1 MIQEKNDVCKEVLTI
16 LSYFS
21 NELIEKI
28 PDKFFK
34 KLSELAADSKA
45 DFYIDTEKDLAEQN
59 ISEESKDLIS
69 LIYYSFIADKD
80 EKNELLKIW
89 NENENKYQENLREI
103 YNPDNIFQS
112 KMNETSKIENS
123 SLSNNTAMIKYKKET
138 IFDKIISFIKRKLKK

>member
-1 MIQEKNDVCKEVLTI
+1 MIQEKNDICKEVLTV
-16 LSYFS
+16 LSCFS
-21 NELIEKI
+21 NDLIEKI
-28 PDKFFK
+28 PNKFLK

-45 DFYIDTEKDLAEQN
+45 DFYIDTEKNLSEQN

-69 LIYYSFIADKD
+69 LIYYNFIADKD

-112 KMNETSKIENS
+112 RMNKTSKIEDT
-123 SLSNNTAMIKYKKET
+123 SLSNNIAMIKYKKET
-138 IFDKIISFIKRKLKK
+138 IFDKIISFIKKIKK